1 VPEAVGSE
9 GPFNCLEYATQ
20 SASRGLRCFSHSG
33 ILRVQSTIVLTA
45 FCTGLLQSLHSS
57 QSSSTSLSLS
67 LAIAASAECPDSCK
81 KAREEG
87 EAHELNTS
95 LQEPY
100 GPQDSADHP
109 DALNESLVCSES
121 VNSFANVAKKL
132 SDPTRQDDADEMH
145 EESRQRRILPLVFDV
160 GGKGSMIADQ
170 ARNTMEENVRA
181 QSEAQKQIGDFLGH
195 VRLLRNL
202 HSTARIPS
210 SASTF
215 IALPPLQPLR
225 KSPRRSSS
233 ASVRGSFWVKV
244 FTGTP
249 ALPPTS
255 LDEDWTFC
263 DRKHRR
269 E

>member
-1 VPEAVGSE
+1 
-9 GPFNCLEYATQ
+9 
-20 SASRGLRCFSHSG
+20 
-33 ILRVQSTIVLTA
+33 
-45 FCTGLLQSLHSS
+45 
-57 QSSSTSLSLS
+57 
-67 LAIAASAECPDSCK
+67 
-81 KAREEG
+81 
-87 EAHELNTS
+87 
-95 LQEPY
+95 
-100 GPQDSADHP
+100 
-109 DALNESLVCSES
+109 
-121 VNSFANVAKKL
+121 
-132 SDPTRQDDADEMH
+132 
-145 EESRQRRILPLVFDV
+145 
-160 GGKGSMIADQ
+160 MIADQ